1 MLMLSECSSD
11 FVIYTSLFNTSFFQ
25 ILTGGTL
32 LSRNKD
38 YIVFYRGNDF
48 LPPDVTK
55 TLSDAQEVAALRQDE
70 EDQAR
75 KKASTLVDSNLASVK
90 CPLVAGTLAETE
102 AATSRWG
109 NELSSEEREKMMRD
123 LAVARHASL
132 VRFLEKK
139 LALVS

>member
-1 MLMLSECSSD
+1 MLMLSECPSD

-75 KKASTLVDSNLASVK
+75 KKASTLVDSNLAIVK

>member
-1 MLMLSECSSD
+1 MLMLSECISD

-75 KKASTLVDSNLASVK
+75 KKASTLVDSNLAIVK

>member
-1 MLMLSECSSD
+1 M
-11 FVIYTSLFNTSFFQ
+11 Q

-48 LPPDVTK
+48 LPPVVRETMVE
-55 TLSDAQEVAALRQDE
+55 AQEETALQQDE

-75 KKASTLVDSNLASVK
+75 WKASTLIHSNTKEPSEVR
-90 CPLVAGTLAETE
+90 LVAGTLAETM

-109 NELSSEEREKMMRD
+109 KQPNSQDIEKMMRD
-123 LAVARHASL
+123 SALERHAAL
-132 VRFLEKK
+132 VRYLEKK
-139 LALVS
+139 LTLVSYNY